1 MDDLQKLRI
10 LVPHWIEH
18 NGEHAEEFREWA
30 EKAGDVGGDV
40 LAAADLLGQA
50 NRHLQTALDR
60 LGGPREPPHGHH
72 HHHHHHHE

>member
-30 EKAGDVGGDV
+30 EKAGDLGGDV
-40 LAAADLLGQA
+40 LAAADLLEQA

-60 LGGPREPPHGHH
+60 LGGPREAPHGHH
-72 HHHHHHHE
+72 HHHHHE